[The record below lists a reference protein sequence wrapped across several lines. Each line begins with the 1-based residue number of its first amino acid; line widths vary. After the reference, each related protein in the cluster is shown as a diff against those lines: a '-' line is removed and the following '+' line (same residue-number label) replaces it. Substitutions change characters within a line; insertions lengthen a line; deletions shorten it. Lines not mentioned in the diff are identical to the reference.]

1 MESSDVLLAD
11 GVPVRSKVVSQGDEG
26 GGLSHLSPLHVLLPF
41 PQGPSRIA
49 KIPLTDFTSNKAQ

>member
-11 GVPVRSKVVSQGDEG
+11 GVPVRSKVVSQGDG
-26 GGLSHLSPLHVLLPF
+26 GGAFTPFSSPRAFALSTGPLKN
-41 PQGPSRIA
+41 S